1 MNWGFSLRDMS
12 LLQLLGC
19 ITAPTADTPQSP
31 RQPPRAPAPAPPL
44 RPKSYP
50 AAMFPRLIAAPREHA
65 ATPHRHSQSRLAQP
79 APPRTTGKAQS
90 HAPGRATRSPA
101 SPAETARTA
110 PPQSP
115 PPSTPARCAAT
126 PARFFRPQSKLADRL
141 PDSPPCL
148 QDGISAAR
156 GPRRAV
162 LLARWGAFLFV
173 IPQRSGGIRSCLVCH
188 SAAQRRNL
196 LLPLPLRL
204 LLGKPSL
211 QAWPSPRRKGQGF

>member
-44 RPKSYP
+44 RPQSYP
-50 AAMFPRLIAAPREHA
+50 APMFPRLIAAPREHA

-126 PARFFRPQSKLADRL
+126 PARFFRPQSKLADRP
-141 PDSPPCL
+141 PDCSPCL

-156 GPRRAV
+156 GPRRTV
-162 LLARWGAFLFV
+162 LLARWRAFLFV
-173 IPQRSGGIRSCLVCH
+173 IPQPGVPGERYSWLAGVERSGGICCC
-188 SAAQRRNL
+188 
-196 LLPLPLRL
+196 P
-204 LLGKPSL
+204 
-211 QAWPSPRRKGQGF
+211 